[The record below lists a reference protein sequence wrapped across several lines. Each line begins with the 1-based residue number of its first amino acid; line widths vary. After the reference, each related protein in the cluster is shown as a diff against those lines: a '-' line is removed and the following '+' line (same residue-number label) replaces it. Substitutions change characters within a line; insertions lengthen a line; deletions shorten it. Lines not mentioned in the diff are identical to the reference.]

1 MITREQYKEMK
12 MQIEEFEEAE
22 EDEQIK
28 KEKLKVENFSKFINE
43 LNQLGYSFKTE
54 YIPTY
59 DGKVVKFLSGYDK
72 EKDVY
77 IKIFCGFDY
86 EMAICS
92 YTTAKGRDENLSFL
106 CTIDQIDNAINFLVK
121 CKAITL
127 KHRQILLPLMKKY
140 NIKEAKEIE

>member
-12 MQIEEFEEAE
+12 MQIEEYEEAE
-22 EDEQIK
+22 ADEQIK
-28 KEKLKVENFSKFINE
+28 KEKLKVENLSKFINE
-43 LNQLGYSFKTE
+43 LNQLGYSFQTE
-54 YIPTY
+54 YIPTF
-59 DGKVVKFLSGYDK
+59 DGRVVKFLNGYDK

-77 IKIFCGFDY
+77 IKIFCGSDY

-92 YTTAKGRDENLSFL
+92 YTTEKGRDKELSFL

-121 CKAITL
+121 CKEITL

-140 NIKEAKEIE
+140 NIKEFKE